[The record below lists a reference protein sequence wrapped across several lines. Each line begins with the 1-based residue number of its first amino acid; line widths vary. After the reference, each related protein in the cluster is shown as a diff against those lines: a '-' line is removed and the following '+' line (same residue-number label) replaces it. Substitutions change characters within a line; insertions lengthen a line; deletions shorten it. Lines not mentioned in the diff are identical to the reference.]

1 MNLKHT
7 WLLGHQTFQ
16 RLYLTLWLMNTIA
29 YGLMLLLYHYSW
41 SVGLVDYRY
50 APVFWLPIPV
60 ASVLFFVAMRS
71 GWSRRLKDPAL
82 AAPQMLFCIVMCA
95 LGYLLMPHV
104 RGVFLM
110 ALPTLLLF
118 GAFTLHPRT
127 CRQIGGL
134 ALLVMAVTMAAS
146 VKFNPQSTS
155 THREIVMFL
164 ASVILLPLV
173 AEMAGRLSAIRH
185 QLRIQKKELKEA
197 LERNLLLA
205 RQDSLTLLPNRRH
218 AQELLEQEERRA
230 RRHNVAISV
239 CLLDIDHFKRVNDT
253 FGHAA
258 GDTVLRLVAQQAVGT
273 LRTSDVLARWGGE
286 EFLLLMPDTA
296 LDEAVGVVQRLRE
309 HLTQDRVWAQQP
321 HLRVTF
327 SSGIAAHMANEAMA
341 DTISRADV
349 SLYQAKQRGRNCTV
363 QA

>member
-1 MNLKHT
+1 MRLKHT
-7 WLLGHQTFQ
+7 WLLGHRSFQ

-29 YGLMLLLYHYSW
+29 YGLMLLLYHYSG

-95 LGYLLMPHV
+95 LGYLLMPRV

-134 ALLVMAVTMAAS
+134 ALLVMAVTMAES
-146 VKFNPQSTS
+146 VKFNPESTS
-155 THREIVMFL
+155 TQREIVMFL
-164 ASVILLPLV
+164 ASLILLPV
-173 AEMAGRLSAIRH
+173 VTEMAGRLSAIRH
-185 QLRIQKKELKEA
+185 QLRMQKKELKVA
-197 LERNLLLA
+197 LERNLMLA

-218 AQELLEQEERRA
+218 AQELLEHEERRA
-230 RRHNVAISV
+230 RRQGLSICV
-239 CLLDIDHFKRVNDT
+239 CLFDIDNFKRVNDT

-258 GDTVLRLVAQQAVGT
+258 GDAVLRLLAQQAMGT

-286 EFLLLMPDTA
+286 EFLLVMPETT
-296 LDEAVGVVQRLRE
+296 LPEGLLVVQRLRE
-309 HLTQDRVWAQQP
+309 HLDQDAVWAQQP

-327 SSGIAAHMANEAMA
+327 SGGIAVHQLQETIT
-341 DTISRADV
+341 DTLSRADV
-349 SLYQAKQRGRNCTV
+349 ALYLAKKQGRNRTV
-363 QA
+363 PA